1 MKIEKSANVW
11 GKSGRNSTDFYSIV
25 SRFAIQRVTKVNG
38 EDRHAVFA
46 LQTVRHLRQPA
57 LPVRVAR
64 RKNGRSFPDHD
75 RRLPT
80 TAQHRRRI
88 GAVRARKVRA
98 QRAHLT
104 AARRSTSPKPELRAR
119 WRMISPPGRDTP
131 DRAQRDEPGYPP
143 FHWQTAGASMCS
155 TIVQKSGPMDYM
167 TALFSNVGRT
177 RQASIA
183 RDDDAINAR
192 PLAIHCFGD
201 TPAMDRF
208 HWGYAPSWWKRRPVM
223 NARLAALLRGSA
235 VWRPLLGQRV
245 LVPADGWYQPIGADP
260 TASRYI
266 RSLDGKPIYIAA
278 LTAWRPGN
286 QHSEQDGLA
295 IVTDDIADARSAGH

>member
-1 MKIEKSANVW
+1 
-11 GKSGRNSTDFYSIV
+11 
-25 SRFAIQRVTKVNG
+25 
-38 EDRHAVFA
+38 
-46 LQTVRHLRQPA
+46 
-57 LPVRVAR
+57 
-64 RKNGRSFPDHD
+64 
-75 RRLPT
+75 
-80 TAQHRRRI
+80 
-88 GAVRARKVRA
+88 
-98 QRAHLT
+98 
-104 AARRSTSPKPELRAR
+104 
-119 WRMISPPGRDTP
+119 
-131 DRAQRDEPGYPP
+131 
-143 FHWQTAGASMCS
+143 MCS

-167 TALFSNVGRT
+167 TALFSNIGRT

-286 QHSEQDGLA
+286 QHGEQDGLA
-295 IVTDDIADARSAGH
+295 IVTDDIADARSAGHVRPVVLPVQAALAWVDPSTPIINALELACTPWMESTFQWQPATATLQ